1 MDKVLLV
8 SVIALAV
15 ALLSMLVNL
24 ALVWKISDLK
34 SKLERLDVTVSDRT
48 GTLHLD
54 DVEISNQ
61 LNKLECNTKDAFE
74 KLTNHLTR
82 HDDQI
87 DKLVDGYKALEI
99 IVNKHTKQL
108 EDLGNFA
115 GITTGELRVLEQKIY
130 NSCKSKEL
138 PESEPITKQI
148 RERIEDASLR
158 SNVKTNNIEIN
169 SLGTRVSILE
179 NKLKEFVNKRHDILV
194 EQNDAVNRLCKMEH
208 RVAKLLEGFDTFKD
222 GINRVVNNHMVEVD
236 RRIRNRM
243 IPVEEVD
250 IRKYKP
256 DRRRKDNYYRKPNKS
271 NVIIDEFASDIIE

>member
-34 SKLERLDVTVSDRT
+34 SKLEWLDVTVSDRT
-48 GTLHLD
+48 STLHLD

-82 HDDQI
+82 HDDEI
-87 DKLVDGYKALEI
+87 DRVVGKYEEMETRVA
-99 IVNKHTKQL
+99 KHTGQL

-138 PESEPITKQI
+138 PEPEPITKQI
-148 RERIEDASLR
+148 EEASLR
-158 SNVKTNNIEIN
+158 SNITTNNIEIN
-169 SLGTRVSILE
+169 SIGTRLSILE
-179 NKLKEFVNKRHDILV
+179 NQIKRNLTENDLVARVNK
-194 EQNDAVNRLCKMEH
+194 
-208 RVAKLLEGFDTFKD
+208 LEC
-222 GINRVVNNHMVEVD
+222 R
-236 RRIRNRM
+236 
-243 IPVEEVD
+243 VEEGD
-250 IRKYKP
+250 ICKVRP
-256 DRRRKDNYYRKPNKS
+256 DRKRKDNYYRRPNRGDVLK
-271 NVIIDEFASDIIE
+271 

>member
-34 SKLERLDVTVSDRT
+34 NRLEWVDLTVNDRT
-48 GTLHLD
+48 SQLHKD

-61 LNKLECNTKDAFE
+61 LNKLECDTKDAFE
-74 KLTNHLTR
+74 IITNNLKLHGTLLDEMST
-82 HDDQI
+82 
-87 DKLVDGYKALEI
+87 KFALLDGRVSE
-99 IVNKHTKQL
+99 HHKQL

-130 NSCKSKEL
+130 NSCKPKEL
-138 PESEPITKQI
+138 PEPEPITKQI
-148 RERIEDASLR
+148 SEQIEEASLKV
-158 SNVKTNNIEIN
+158 NVKTNNIEIN
-169 SLGTRVSILE
+169 SLGNRVSILE
-179 NKLKEFVNKRHDILV
+179 NRIKQNLTENGLVARVNKLEHQVSIL
-194 EQNDAVNRLCKMEH
+194 ER
-208 RVAKLLEGFDTFKD
+208 GFNTFKG
-222 GINRVVNNHMVEVD
+222 GINRVLDHHMVEVD

-250 IRKYKP
+250 IRKHKP
-256 DRRRKDNYYRKPNKS
+256 DRKRKDNYYRKPNKS

>member
-34 SKLERLDVTVSDRT
+34 SKLEWLDVTVSDRT
-48 GTLHLD
+48 STLHLD

-61 LNKLECNTKDAFE
+61 LNKLEYDTKDALE

-82 HDDQI
+82 HDDEI
-87 DKLVDGYKALEI
+87 DRVVKKYEEMETRVAR
-99 IVNKHTKQL
+99 HTGQL

-138 PESEPITKQI
+138 PEPEPITKQI
-148 RERIEDASLR
+148 SSRIEDTK
-158 SNVKTNNIEIN
+158 N
-169 SLGTRVSILE
+169 RVENRLE
-179 NKLKEFVNKRHDILV
+179 MLESKRWDILK
-194 EQNDAVNRLCKMEH
+194 EQNDIITRMSKIEH
-208 RVAKLLEGFDTFKD
+208 RVSKLYEGFDTFKG
-222 GINRVVNNHMVEVD
+222 GINRVLDHHMVEVD
-236 RRIRNRM
+236 RKIRNRM
-243 IPVEEVD
+243 VLVDEVD
-250 IRKYKP
+250 IRKHKP
-256 DRRRKDNYYRKPNKS
+256 DRRRKDNYYRRPNQVSVEKREDFS
-271 NVIIDEFASDIIE
+271 GDVFK

>member
-34 SKLERLDVTVSDRT
+34 NRLEYVDLTVSDRT

-130 NSCKSKEL
+130 NSCKPKEL
-138 PESEPITKQI
+138 PEPEPIREQI
-148 RERIEDASLR
+148 EEASLR
-158 SNVKTNNIEIN
+158 SNITTNNIEIN
-169 SLGTRVSILE
+169 SLGTRLSILE
-179 NKLKEFVNKRHDILV
+179 NQIKRNLTENDLVARVNK
-194 EQNDAVNRLCKMEH
+194 
-208 RVAKLLEGFDTFKD
+208 LEF
-222 GINRVVNNHMVEVD
+222 R
-236 RRIRNRM
+236 
-243 IPVEEVD
+243 VEEED
-250 IRKYKP
+250 IRKHKP
-256 DRRRKDNYYRKPNKS
+256 DRRRKDDYYRKPNKGD
-271 NVIIDEFASDIIE
+271 VFK

>member
-34 SKLERLDVTVSDRT
+34 SKLEWLDVTVSDRT
-48 GTLHLD
+48 STLHLD

-82 HDDQI
+82 HDDEI
-87 DKLVDGYKALEI
+87 DRVVKKYEEMETRVAR
-99 IVNKHTKQL
+99 HTGQL

-130 NSCKSKEL
+130 NSCKPKEL
-138 PESEPITKQI
+138 PEPEPITLQI
-148 RERIEDASLR
+148 EEAK
-158 SNVKTNNIEIN
+158 N
-169 SLGTRVSILE
+169 RVENRLEMLE
-179 NKLKEFVNKRHDILV
+179 NKRWDILK
-194 EQNDAVNRLCKMEH
+194 EQNDIVTRMSKIEH
-208 RVAKLLEGFDTFKD
+208 RVSKLYEGFDTFK
-222 GINRVVNNHMVEVD
+222 GSINRVLDHHMVEVD

-250 IRKYKP
+250 IRKHKP
-256 DRRRKDNYYRKPNKS
+256 DRKRKDNYYRKPNKS

>member
-8 SVIALAV
+8 SVISLAV

-34 SKLERLDVTVSDRT
+34 NKLEWLDTTVSDRT

-54 DVEISNQ
+54 DVEINNQ

-82 HDDQI
+82 HDDEI
-87 DKLVDGYKALEI
+87 DRVVKKYEEMETRVA
-99 IVNKHTKQL
+99 KHTGQL

-130 NSCKSKEL
+130 NSCKPKEL
-138 PESEPITKQI
+138 PEPEPITL
-148 RERIEDASLR
+148 RIEEGK
-158 SNVKTNNIEIN
+158 N
-169 SLGTRVSILE
+169 RVDNRLE
-179 NKLKEFVNKRHDILV
+179 MLESKRWDILK
-194 EQNDAVNRLCKMEH
+194 EQNDIVTRMSKIEH
-208 RVAKLLEGFDTFKD
+208 RVSKLYEGFDSFKC
-222 GINRVVNNHMVEVD
+222 GINRVLDHHMVEVD

-243 IPVEEVD
+243 IPVEEAD
-250 IRKYKP
+250 IRKHKP

>member
-34 SKLERLDVTVSDRT
+34 NKLEWLDVTVSDRT
-48 GTLHLD
+48 STLHLD

-82 HDDQI
+82 HDDEI
-87 DKLVDGYKALEI
+87 DRVVKKYEEMETRVA
-99 IVNKHTKQL
+99 KHTKQL

-130 NSCKSKEL
+130 NSCKPKEL
-138 PESEPITKQI
+138 PEPEPISKQI
-148 RERIEDASLR
+148 EEASLR
-158 SNVKTNNIEIN
+158 FNIPTNNIEIN
-169 SLGTRVSILE
+169 SLGTRLSILE
-179 NKLKEFVNKRHDILV
+179 NQIKRNLTENDLVARVNK
-194 EQNDAVNRLCKMEH
+194 
-208 RVAKLLEGFDTFKD
+208 LEC
-222 GINRVVNNHMVEVD
+222 R
-236 RRIRNRM
+236 
-243 IPVEEVD
+243 VEEED
-250 IRKYKP
+250 IRKHKP
-256 DRRRKDNYYRKPNKS
+256 DRRRKDNYYRRPNKGD
-271 NVIIDEFASDIIE
+271 VFK

>member
-34 SKLERLDVTVSDRT
+34 NRLEWVDLTVNDRT
-48 GTLHLD
+48 SQLHKD

-61 LNKLECNTKDAFE
+61 LNKLECDTKDAFE
-74 KLTNHLTR
+74 IITNNLKLHGTLLDEMST
-82 HDDQI
+82 
-87 DKLVDGYKALEI
+87 KFALLDGRVSEH
-99 IVNKHTKQL
+99 NKQL

-130 NSCKSKEL
+130 NSCKPQEL
-138 PESEPITKQI
+138 PEPEPIAKQI
-148 RERIEDASLR
+148 EEAIGRVKARIKDSELLDIIQRLSTLEKNLEFNIKRGNEMDESIALCHEHTNANNFKLNRLGERVSVL
-158 SNVKTNNIEIN
+158 EIN
-169 SLGTRVSILE
+169 TGRYSTDQEVSI
-179 NKLKEFVNKRHDILV
+179 
-194 EQNDAVNRLCKMEH
+194 
-208 RVAKLLEGFDTFKD
+208 
-222 GINRVVNNHMVEVD
+222 
-236 RRIRNRM
+236 
-243 IPVEEVD
+243 
-250 IRKYKP
+250 RKHKP

>member
-34 SKLERLDVTVSDRT
+34 SKLEWLDVTVSNRT
-48 GTLHLD
+48 STLHLD
-54 DVEISNQ
+54 DVELSNQ

-99 IVNKHTKQL
+99 IVNKHNKQL

-115 GITTGELRVLEQKIY
+115 GITTGELIVLEQKIY
-130 NSCKSKEL
+130 NSCKPKEL
-138 PESEPITKQI
+138 PEPEPITKQI
-148 RERIEDASLR
+148 SERIEEASLKV
-158 SNVKTNNIEIN
+158 NVKTNNIEIN
-169 SLGTRVSILE
+169 SLGTRLSILE
-179 NKLKEFVNKRHDILV
+179 NKIKQNLTENGLVSRVNKLECGMSD
-194 EQNDAVNRLCKMEH
+194 LCKDIDK
-208 RVAKLLEGFDTFKD
+208 VKLDMVYHTLALNSKIVQVVGSKD
-222 GINRVVNNHMVEVD
+222 VTPNEV
-236 RRIRNRM
+236 IT
-243 IPVEEVD
+243 
-250 IRKYKP
+250 KKP
-256 DRRRKDNYYRKPNKS
+256 DRKRKDNYYRKPNKQQ
-271 NVIIDEFASDIIE
+271 VIYDEFADDIMK

>member
-34 SKLERLDVTVSDRT
+34 NRLEYVDLIVSDRT
-48 GTLHLD
+48 STLHLD

-82 HDDQI
+82 HDDEI
-87 DKLVDGYKALEI
+87 DRVVKKYEEMETRVA
-99 IVNKHTKQL
+99 KHTGQL
-108 EDLGNFA
+108 EDLGDFA

-130 NSCKSKEL
+130 NSCKPKEL
-138 PESEPITKQI
+138 PEPEPITL
-148 RERIEDASLR
+148 RIEE
-158 SNVKTNNIEIN
+158 VKN
-169 SLGTRVSILE
+169 RVENRLEMLE
-179 NKLKEFVNKRHDILV
+179 NKRWDILK
-194 EQNDAVNRLCKMEH
+194 EQNDIVTRMSKIEH
-208 RVAKLLEGFDTFKD
+208 RVSKLYEGFDYFKG
-222 GINRVVNNHMVEVD
+222 GINRVLDHHMVEVD

-250 IRKYKP
+250 IRKHKS
-256 DRRRKDNYYRKPNKS
+256 DHKRKDDYYRKPNKG
-271 NVIIDEFASDIIE
+271 DAFK

>member
-34 SKLERLDVTVSDRT
+34 NRLEWVELTVNDRT
-48 GTLHLD
+48 SQLHKD

-61 LNKLECNTKDAFE
+61 LNKLECDTKDAFE

-82 HDDQI
+82 HDDEI
-87 DKLVDGYKALEI
+87 DRVVKKYEEMETRVA
-99 IVNKHTKQL
+99 KHTGQL

-130 NSCKSKEL
+130 NSCKPKEL
-138 PESEPITKQI
+138 PEPEPITKQI
-148 RERIEDASLR
+148 SERNEEASLKV
-158 SNVKTNNIEIN
+158 NVKTNNIEIR
-169 SLGTRVSILE
+169 SLENRVSILE
-179 NKLKEFVNKRHDILV
+179 NQIKRNLTENGLVARVNK
-194 EQNDAVNRLCKMEH
+194 
-208 RVAKLLEGFDTFKD
+208 LEC
-222 GINRVVNNHMVEVD
+222 R
-236 RRIRNRM
+236 
-243 IPVEEVD
+243 VEEAD
-250 IRKYKP
+250 IRKHKP